1 MSVKRH
7 LFLPLSS
14 EVTQAGQGS
23 SRPQGEEVKG
33 CHDISGLL
41 LRQPLVALPRAAA
54 FLGREN
60 RLIPN
65 ARTIFL

>member
-7 LFLPLSS
+7 LFLLLSS

-23 SRPQGEEVKG
+23 SQPQGEEVKG

-41 LRQPLVALPRAAA
+41 LALCVSPLWLFPELLH
-54 FLGREN
+54 FQGE
-60 RLIPN
+60 
-65 ARTIFL
+65 RTD